1 MLGAADAVL
10 RGARMT
16 FYELIW
22 QGEGCGDAG
31 DLEEALANFQEFR
44 PKELSW
50 QEVCADPS
58 YSPTIHRFRSFE
70 AYLDNEDAL
79 EVIEPTADML
89 ERFLP
94 AEGDS

>member
-1 MLGAADAVL
+1 
-10 RGARMT
+10 MT